1 MQFPILFRLYIYS
14 TGNIYRDL
22 NIRRQK
28 MNLNYRKLE
37 MLEQDLIAKEEA
49 AKIEGMYTCPI
60 DSELKEKVSLVLD
73 QVRYNN
79 Y

>member
-1 MQFPILFRLYIYS
+1 
-14 TGNIYRDL
+14 
-22 NIRRQK
+22 